1 MAAPR
6 LSVVVPAFN
15 EERGIAGTV
24 AAVHAALDDLRID
37 HEILVVDNAST
48 DGTLAALEPL
58 RSERLRVLH
67 NARNIG
73 KGGSM
78 RRGMLEAHGEL
89 RLHCDADCAPSLPS
103 LPRML
108 AALETCDVVVGSR
121 LAPGADLGQ
130 RQPLRRRIMGRSF
143 VTLCRLVLREPTTDL
158 FCGFKLW
165 RAGAAEA
172 AYRHTIL
179 DGWTFDAEVLA
190 MARALGYRITELGIH
205 WDDREGSRLSMG
217 RIIVPVTRELLR
229 ARANVR
235 RTAAIV
241 PRREA
246 TDAQIAEAAEIHP

>member
-1 MAAPR
+1 
-6 LSVVVPAFN
+6 
-15 EERGIAGTV
+15 
-24 AAVHAALDDLRID
+24 
-37 HEILVVDNAST
+37 
-48 DGTLAALEPL
+48 
-58 RSERLRVLH
+58 
-67 NARNIG
+67 
-73 KGGSM
+73 
-78 RRGMLEAHGEL
+78 
-89 RLHCDADCAPSLPS
+89 
-103 LPRML
+103 ML

-143 VTLCRLVLREPTTDL
+143 VTLCRLVLREPTSDL

-165 RAGAAEA
+165 RAEAAEA

-235 RTAAIV
+235 RTAAIA